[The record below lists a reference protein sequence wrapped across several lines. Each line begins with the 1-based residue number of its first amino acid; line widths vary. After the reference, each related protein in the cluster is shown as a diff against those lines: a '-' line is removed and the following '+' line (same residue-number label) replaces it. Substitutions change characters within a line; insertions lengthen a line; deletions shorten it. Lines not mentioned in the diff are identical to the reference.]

1 MSICTNVLKSKS
13 WVVDSNSNSAGH
25 STPRSIV
32 TDKFHDA
39 KSFAHLTSKLLVTE
53 VRRRASNQ
61 STQEAAEAI
70 ASYMEIDSGGG
81 GKDDTNNSGWLLLSV
96 LNTLLEEGEAMAQVL
111 SYFIYYIFGF
121 YYVLL

>member
-1 MSICTNVLKSKS
+1 MLKNRPCI
-13 WVVDSNSNSAGH
+13 VPRNSSS
-25 STPRSIV
+25 STSQSTTRSIV

-70 ASYMEIDSGGG
+70 ASYMEIDTGGG
-81 GKDDTNNSGWLLLSV
+81 SKNDSNNSGWLLLSV
-96 LNTLLEEGEAMAQVL
+96 LNTLLEEGEGMAQVN
-111 SYFIYYIFGF
+111 
-121 YYVLL
+121 VLLTHFTYLLPR